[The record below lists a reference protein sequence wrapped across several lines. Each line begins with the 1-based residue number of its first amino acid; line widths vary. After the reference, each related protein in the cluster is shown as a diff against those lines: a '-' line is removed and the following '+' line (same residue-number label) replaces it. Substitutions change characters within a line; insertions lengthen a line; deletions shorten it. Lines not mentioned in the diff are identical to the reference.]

1 MCVVQEKYQILIFFM
16 IWFICALLGISGHIT
31 VYVKCRSEGIGY
43 KINNYSTSNITAMSQ
58 ERNTSYLI
66 KLNEFERTKD
76 MHIIF
81 LGVGIFLL
89 LLHLLFWIPK
99 LVKSLRSSEF
109 VGCCFVEKLAYF
121 YQTKYLK
128 VHVGFLIVGIIIFDI
143 PIGIISVQMISN
155 RDTLV
160 SLRDRIIGLE
170 EQQATKT
177 TIVLFGLSLASIC
190 LMSLYK
196 GER

>member
-1 MCVVQEKYQILIFFM
+1 MSEVQEKYQILIFFM
-16 IWFICALLGISGHIT
+16 IWFICALFGISGHIA

-58 ERNTSYLI
+58 ESNTSYLI

-109 VGCCFVEKLAYF
+109 AFCSMEKLAYF

-177 TIVLFGLSLASIC
+177 SILLFGLSLASIC